1 VCFGEVIGLTGCGF
15 GEVIGVDRLWF
26 WGMIGVDR
34 VVVLGKCA
42 GGWVDVALATPA
54 SPKRLDCV

>member
-26 WGMIGVDR
+26 WGGDR
-34 VVVLGKCA
+34 G
-42 GGWVDVALATPA
+42 
-54 SPKRLDCV
+54 